1 MSSSSS
7 VTELGREESQESG
20 KRARSLMKEEVESF
34 ELVLPV
40 ESRGA
45 VEEEV
50 AEEVEE
56 EERRRVRTMEIRGE
70 RWRGK
75 SWPL

>member
-1 MSSSSS
+1 
-7 VTELGREESQESG
+7 
-20 KRARSLMKEEVESF
+20 MKEVVESL
-34 ELVLPV
+34 EALLPV

-50 AEEVEE
+50 AEEVDE

-75 SWPL
+75 S